1 MKLILK
7 IIRIKIEDFDINNI
21 LIDEKILMY
30 NIKHKRLIDSK
41 PLSIRMAE
49 IDRFLE
55 FMMKLAIQYCLE
67 MKNMITFRRGLD
79 IS

>member
-1 MKLILK
+1 
-7 IIRIKIEDFDINNI
+7 
-21 LIDEKILMY
+21 MY

-49 IDRFLE
+49 IDRFLD